1 MSGSLILLTAVTLL
15 VLGLDPGVLQV
26 HAAYVPSE
34 PRHVV
39 RATENVLLSGI
50 PRPPQPPPIYN
61 ETIESFNS
69 AADEVVRK
77 EKAVVDEIV
86 ASVVESNATFEN
98 VLLPYLQWENEWFQ
112 ESNRFDTCKDLCTD
126 PDLKSAAENG
136 SARLYDVQKATY
148 IRQDFFKLVDAVH
161 KKQGNDSSLSLEDLR
176 ILTGPDYGSSYT
188 GMWEHFKNLGQ
199 DIKDDKDRARLLEIL
214 NRLKKAGFEF
224 DDTTDKD
231 NTTIKF
237 TAEELQGTDAD
248 FLSRLEKADD
258 GKLIVPMT
266 ENNYQAIVGKAKN
279 ATTRYEN
286 YLAYSNKA
294 PSNIDRLLE
303 VVTIRDEAARLL
315 GLPDWATY
323 KVKTQM
329 AKTPQAVDD
338 FLAQLVKNLTPG
350 ARKVIDYQKELK
362 KRETGNADHFYLWD
376 S

>member
-50 PRPPQPPPIYN
+50 PRPPQSPPIYN

-148 IRQDFFKLVDAVH
+148 IRQDFFKLVDAVY
-161 KKQGNDSSLSLEDLR
+161 KKQGNDSSLSLEDSR